1 MKCSITTIPWWR
13 GTQLEHHTIPVWQ
26 EQLYDA
32 AGIHIGINDLL
43 KNNLPTKS
51 KDAICNDIINITLRC
66 HNIATI
72 LMSVITYNTQTS
84 FQLIRNLNGIF
95 HGHVFLWL

>member
-1 MKCSITTIPWWR
+1 MKCTITTIPWWR

-26 EQLYDA
+26 EQLCDA

-51 KDAICNDIINITLRC
+51 KDAICNDIINIALRC

-72 LMSVITYNTQTS
+72 QIS